1 MNEKLTHDF
10 AHSGNENGIWTTL
23 KLKRLIV
30 SENMNS
36 IFFAD
41 ISRSFFQCFRRSNQ
55 SSLQSF
61 SRNISWNEKRIVK
74 MPPLKLIVVEFGNI
88 SWSHGVATIPRK
100 FRLINSSS
108 EGDQYSQVWVQ
119 RHFLDELSEI
129 ASYLHSLITT
139 RRSLCHVSMLSSS
152 TCETLSRDCLKFSS
166 RLRRK
171 DQQYHFTSDYN

>member
-1 MNEKLTHDF
+1 MNENLTHGF

-74 MPPLKLIVVEFGNI
+74 MPRLKLIVVEFGNI

-100 FRLINSSS
+100 FRLTVRQRAISIARFENNGISLMNWVKCFIFAFINYHTSLSLS
-108 EGDQYSQVWVQ
+108 CTHAFLKYMRNTFSGLSQVLVKTEEE
-119 RHFLDELSEI
+119 RPTISF
-129 ASYLHSLITT
+129 YL
-139 RRSLCHVSMLSSS
+139 
-152 TCETLSRDCLKFSS
+152 
-166 RLRRK
+166 RL
-171 DQQYHFTSDYN
+171 